1 MTDKSWVDRQFRRDE
16 RLGISVPNLEKYW
29 EDLTAEEQEAVLERW
44 ELERGEI
51 PERIVELEGQIRQ
64 LQERMGQEED
74 FAAVCRIND
83 DIAEL
88 ASRINDLNIWFRIRQ
103 ELDAP
108 SKGHA

>member
-16 RLGISVPNLEKYW
+16 RLGISVPNLETYW

-51 PERIVELEGQIRQ
+51 PERIVELERQIRR

-88 ASRINDLNIWFRIRQ
+88 ASRINDLNIWFRVRQ
-103 ELDAP
+103 ELDVP